1 MVTKKTQTNIVRLK
15 TLSKK
20 ELESARDSVITLSDT
35 NPDQITIVI
44 DDPTGG
50 EINDVMKFGESIRL
64 ANCNV
69 SAFAQGN
76 LDLSGLLVLSALKR
90 GKGKRLFSSYLKTD
104 LSGAK
109 DMNPESVVIAAEYIS
124 NHSDAEKAEVVEW
137 IQSGKTL
144 SSTLMKEKK
153 LVDDLNTKRKRI
165 VKIQADKSATNQSA
179 VAVEKEN
186 VKNIIK

>member
-1 MVTKKTQTNIVRLK
+1 MTSTKTNIVRLK
-15 TLSKK
+15 SLSKK
-20 ELESARDSVITLSDT
+20 EIDIGRESVIKLSDT

-44 DDPTGG
+44 DNPKGG
-50 EINDVMKFGESIRL
+50 DINDVLQFGESIRL

-69 SAFAQGN
+69 SSFAQGD

-90 GKGKRLFSSYLKTD
+90 ARGKRLFSSYLKTD

-109 DMNPESVVIAAEYIS
+109 DLNPKSVEIAAEYIS

-165 VKIQADKSATNQSA
+165 VKIQAGKSVTNQSA